1 MNGGEEILLGGVRM
15 PVAGDIYYFDSKKG
29 ENSTAIILIH
39 GAGGMHLH
47 WPHNLRRINNHRV
60 YAPDLP
66 GHGKSDGLGEQSI
79 EKYANAIA
87 AWMDDLGLHK
97 AIVVGHSMGGAIAQ
111 QFALSFPAKVAG
123 LVLVGTGAKLQ
134 VNQDLLL
141 KLSTPAT
148 TPTAIENI
156 IKWSYAPGMDQKLL
170 AKMQDQLLAVRSAV
184 LYGDYLACN
193 NFDLTDCIKAIRV
206 PTLIICG
213 EQDKMT
219 PMYLSQQLQSLI
231 PNTSLHLIPNAG
243 HMVMLEKPDAVAAAV
258 QAFMQEIN

>member
-1 MNGGEEILLGGVRM
+1 M
-15 PVAGDIYYFDSKKG
+15 PIAGDIYYFDSKKG
-29 ENSTAIILIH
+29 ENATAIILIH

-47 WPHNLRRINNHRV
+47 WPYNLRRINNHRV

-79 EKYANAIA
+79 EKYATTIA
-87 AWMDDLGLHK
+87 GWMDKLGLQK
-97 AIVVGHSMGGAIAQ
+97 SIVVGHSMGGAIAQ
-111 QFALSFPAKVAG
+111 QFALSYPEKVAG

-134 VNQDLLL
+134 VSQDLLL

-156 IKWSYAPGMDQKLL
+156 IKWSYAPGMDQKVL
-170 AKMQDQLLAVRSAV
+170 AKMQEQLLEVRSAV

-193 NFDLTDCIKAIRV
+193 NFDLTDHISTIQV

-213 EQDKMT
+213 EMDKMT
-219 PMYLSQQLQSLI
+219 PIYLSKQLQSLI
-231 PNTSLHLIPNAG
+231 PNNKIHLIPDAG
-243 HMVMLEKPDAVAAAV
+243 HMVMLEKPDAVASAV
-258 QAFMQEIN
+258 QAFMQEIS

>member
-1 MNGGEEILLGGVRM
+1 M
-15 PVAGDIYYFDSKKG
+15 PIAGDIYYYDSKKG
-29 ENSTAIILIH
+29 ESTTAIILIH

-47 WPHNLRRINNHRV
+47 WPYNLRRINNHRV

-79 EKYANAIA
+79 EKYAATIA
-87 AWMDDLGLHK
+87 KWMDKLSLKK
-97 AIVVGHSMGGAIAQ
+97 AIIVGHSMGGAIAQ
-111 QFALSFPAKVAG
+111 QFTLSFPEKVAG

-134 VNQDLLL
+134 VSQDLLL

-156 IKWSYAPGMDQKLL
+156 IKWSYAPGMDKKLL
-170 AKMQDQLLAVRSAV
+170 EKMQEQLSEVRSAV

-193 NFDLTDCIKAIRV
+193 NFDLTDHINTIKV

-213 EQDKMT
+213 EMDKMT
-219 PMYLSQQLQSLI
+219 PIYLSQQLQSLI
-231 PNTSLHLIPNAG
+231 PNTRLQLIPDAG
-243 HMVMLEKPDAVAAAV
+243 HMVMLEKPDAVAMAV
-258 QAFMQEIN
+258 QEFMQEIN